1 MEPMPRTDDTYGR
14 GQAAEFHGVAGWP
27 AQPKLVPTV
36 ITCEPLLAI
45 AARLAAAADL
55 GWKCLAPGLGTSV
68 VLLPVL
74 QPLLKAQSQC
84 EVGRRVTT

>member
-36 ITCEPLLAI
+36 ITCERLLVI
-45 AARLAAAADL
+45 AAGLDAAADL
-55 GWKCLAPGLGTSV
+55 GWRYLAPGLATSV
-68 VLLPVL
+68 ELLPML
-74 QPLLKAQSQC
+74 QPLLQSAISTRGGC
-84 EVGRRVTT
+84 RLTT